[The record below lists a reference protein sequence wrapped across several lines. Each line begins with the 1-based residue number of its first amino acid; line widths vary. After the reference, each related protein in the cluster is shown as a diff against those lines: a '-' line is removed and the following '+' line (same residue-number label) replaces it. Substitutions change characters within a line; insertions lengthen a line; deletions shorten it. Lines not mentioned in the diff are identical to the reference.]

1 MDNIIYKQKI
11 DPKLKKL
18 RRLKINKFEL
28 RKFGKI
34 KKKFKDYNAVI
45 ILGGLVGDPIT
56 KKYKLLSESINKRG
70 IAKLI
75 DELNGLNLKKL
86 IFISTCSNYGLS
98 KTNIK
103 LKETSKL
110 NPQSRYAKAKIFI
123 EKHLLNKKGKVD
135 YAATILRFATAFG
148 VSPRMRFD
156 LTINDF
162 VRQLFFKKKLYVYDK
177 NTSRPYCH
185 VKDFARLIDKVLR
198 AKKEKVNFQIFNC
211 GSNKNN
217 FLKKKIILKLK
228 KIFNFP
234 EIVYLKGDKD
244 KRNYIVDFSKIRKVL
259 NFKTKYDVY
268 YGIKEIIKDLKKG
281 KFSDLNNFSDR
292 LGNYKIY

>member
-1 MDNIIYKQKI
+1 M
-11 DPKLKKL
+11 
-18 RRLKINKFEL
+18 
-28 RKFGKI
+28 
-34 KKKFKDYNAVI
+34 
-45 ILGGLVGDPIT
+45 
-56 KKYKLLSESINKRG
+56 SESINKRG

-123 EKHLLNKKGKVD
+123 EKHLLNKGKVD

-162 VRQLFFKKKLYVYDK
+162 VRQLFFKKTLCV
-177 NTSRPYCH
+177 R
-185 VKDFARLIDKVLR
+185 
-198 AKKEKVNFQIFNC
+198 Q
-211 GSNKNN
+211 
-217 FLKKKIILKLK
+217 
-228 KIFNFP
+228 
-234 EIVYLKGDKD
+234 
-244 KRNYIVDFSKIRKVL
+244 
-259 NFKTKYDVY
+259 KY
-268 YGIKEIIKDLKKG
+268 K
-281 KFSDLNNFSDR
+281 
-292 LGNYKIY
+292 